1 MKLETPALGISSQ
14 CLEGQTELPEMVTN
28 MSLQM
33 AEGPQLCGETTT
45 CPVVPQVGQ
54 LDLQQGLHK
63 ATHGIGKGLDKA
75 KSLKKKATGNGAPET
90 LTDTCTGGEAA
101 KQEGRRKGTWKGQG
115 NQCLST

>member
-1 MKLETPALGISSQ
+1 M
-14 CLEGQTELPEMVTN
+14 
-28 MSLQM
+28 
-33 AEGPQLCGETTT
+33 
-45 CPVVPQVGQ
+45 VPQVGQ